1 MQMVVHEAS
10 GHDFSRA
17 ASIPRK
23 VEGFSPCDVDTFP
36 AFELGK
42 RLFFV
47 RSLSLREQQ
56 ADDHSSKLSA
66 WRNSSS
72 KFFEVICAQEK

>member
-1 MQMVVHEAS
+1 MQMVEHEAS

-42 RLFFV
+42 RLFFPAYV
-47 RSLSLREQQ
+47 LCHY
-56 ADDHSSKLSA
+56 A
-66 WRNSSS
+66 NSRRT
-72 KFFEVICAQEK
+72 ITLPN